1 MFIGREE
8 QLEQLKALWRKPV
21 ASLVTC
27 RGRRRV
33 GKSTLI
39 EEFARRNRVR
49 FIKLEGVEPQQGV
62 NNETQLKAFGLQLAE
77 QTGCEE
83 SQPENWFKAFARLS
97 KVLNPREKTVLL
109 IDEISWM
116 GKYDAAFPG
125 ELKYAWDNRFPRE
138 SFRASA
144 ISSAKIRSSTA
155 ERSTA
160 CAPISRRTDCRQC
173 RL

>member
-1 MFIGREE
+1 MFVGREE

-27 RGRRRV
+27 RGRRRI

-49 FIKLEGVEPQQGV
+49 FIKLEGIEPQPGV
-62 NNETQLKAFGLQLAE
+62 TNETQLNAFAQQLAE
-77 QTGCEE
+77 QTGCEDTRL
-83 SQPENWFKAFARLS
+83 ENWFKAFARLA

-116 GKYDAAFPG
+116 GKFDVTFPG
-125 ELKYAWDNRFPRE
+125 ELKYAWDNRFSKNPRRDVV
-138 SFRASA
+138 SY
-144 ISSAKIRSSTA
+144 
-155 ERSTA
+155 
-160 CAPISRRTDCRQC
+160 RRFLEGALRP
-173 RL
+173 